1 MMGTEDRTG
10 RCFPGDRATGPGSV
24 GVQGAFVRWVPPTAE
39 GAPFPEKDRDSCP
52 ILPIARV
59 GAAPAPGGCR
69 PHARRRAGVGRP
81 GAWGPAATGRRAPL
95 RVPAPVEDAATT
107 SQAVFFDPV
116 PLPHRVDVFPGVL
129 EEVLLLPQPERAEPA
144 S

>member
-1 MMGTEDRTG
+1 MQLQPWGEADLK
-10 RCFPGDRATGPGSV
+10 PDEEPVSGD
-24 GVQGAFVRWVPPTAE
+24 
-39 GAPFPEKDRDSCP
+39 
-52 ILPIARV
+52 
-59 GAAPAPGGCR
+59 
-69 PHARRRAGVGRP
+69 P
-81 GAWGPAATGRRAPL
+81 GAWRPAATGRHAPL
-95 RVPAPVEDAATT
+95 QIPAPVEDAATT